1 MTSSVI
7 ITCTY
12 PFTAD
17 DNHLQKSTIL
27 SSARCHSTG
36 YYDINLSFTN
46 FVRKIDQ
53 KSYRIN
59 FCVIRLLYQVSAH
72 NLITH
77 LISFEE
83 LSYVD
88 CQNVAQIFNK
98 DQSIHFTNKPFR
110 VVEIIGIRKDAI
122 HEPRP
127 DHQLGFFCVCD
138 KMLFQ
143 ICTHLTINELIFHWA
158 QCWSVSTR
166 WSKVDHCEI
175 WSFVKC
181 GFLPSSCISQFVI
194 MEIIYRHYKLK
205 IEHFS
210 HSLR

>member
-1 MTSSVI
+1 MSFYRLLWHQPKFHQFCPKNWPEI
-7 ITCTY
+7 IW
-12 PFTAD
+12 
-17 DNHLQKSTIL
+17 
-27 SSARCHSTG
+27 
-36 YYDINLSFTN
+36 
-46 FVRKIDQ
+46 
-53 KSYRIN
+53 N

-127 DHQLGFFCVCD
+127 DHQLGFFFVCD

-210 HSLR
+210 HFTWVRSQTSEHVLNVGSICH